1 MSNMDRDYFFSHH
14 YRKIIALSR
23 RICKKVAWSFVIDD
37 KDDLMCYALEGAL
50 MGLRYVKSSYGHWEA
65 YLSKHIKSN
74 AIKGAMEMR
83 GLKRVRCNGKQTK
96 SRYYSQYF
104 QEYHDRLC
112 AAQQDRIDDILF
124 DSDGFNR
131 ILFQSES
138 KRLLDLL
145 NPSLEHEVLRLLL
158 DGFEIVQI
166 RRKTK
171 LSYYSFNKVMQ
182 NLLKCADTV
191 KKCDS
196 NDDVFLPKLH
206 PLSTHIQEQPQYRSK
221 VLSVARENEHPKN
234 DINT

>member
-1 MSNMDRDYFFSHH
+1 
-14 YRKIIALSR
+14 
-23 RICKKVAWSFVIDD
+23 
-37 KDDLMCYALEGAL
+37 
-50 MGLRYVKSSYGHWEA
+50 
-65 YLSKHIKSN
+65 
-74 AIKGAMEMR
+74 MR

-112 AAQQDRIDDILF
+112 AAQQDRIDDNLF

-206 PLSTHIQEQPQYRSK
+206 PLSTHIQEQPQYRSR